1 LFEWANCAVRDVG
14 EDIILPKTI
23 HYGYLYLI
31 VTREDDI
38 LPYGGTVCFDY
49 KSFRCFPQKCGI
61 FQKGV
66 DKTAE
71 FIV

>member
-1 LFEWANCAVRDVG
+1 MCLFEWANCAVRDVG

-38 LPYGGTVCFDY
+38 LPYGGIICFDY
-49 KSFRCFPQKCGI
+49 NFFVVFHKN
-61 FQKGV
+61 V
-66 DKTAE
+66 E
-71 FIV
+71 FIKKQ